1 MAISRTQKEAQ
12 VALLSK
18 ELGGAGHV
26 VLLDFKGLDVPQTT
40 ELRRQVRAATAQYRV
55 VKNRLA
61 VRAVEGTPHAV
72 LRPHFRGTIAVAY
85 SSADPVAL
93 AKTLV
98 AFTKTTPVLKVKAAV
113 VEGEEVQPDAVTAL
127 AELPPKQEMQ
137 AKLLAVLNAPA
148 TQLVQ
153 VLGAVPRNLMNA
165 LAQEEKKRRSNDG

>member
-12 VALLSK
+12 VELLSK

-26 VLLDFKGLDVPQTT
+26 VLLDFNGLDVPQTT

-61 VRAVEGTPHAV
+61 VRAVEGTPHEV
-72 LRPHFRGTIAVAY
+72 LRPHFRGTTAVAY

-98 AFTKTTPVLKVKAAV
+98 AFTKTTPELKVKAAV
-113 VEGEEVQPDAVTAL
+113 VEGEEVRPDAVTAL
-127 AELPPKQEMQ
+127 ADLPPKQEMQ

-148 TQLVQ
+148 TRLVQ
-153 VLGAVPRNLMNA
+153 VLGAVPRNLVNV

>member
-18 ELGGAGHV
+18 ELGSAGHV
-26 VLLDFKGLDVPQTT
+26 VLLDFNGLDVPQTT

-61 VRAVEGTPHAV
+61 VRAVEGTPHEV
-72 LRPHFRGTIAVAY
+72 LRPHFRGTTAVAY

-93 AKTLV
+93 ARTLV
-98 AFTKTTPVLKVKAAV
+98 AFTKTTPELKVKAAV
-113 VEGEEVQPDAVTAL
+113 VEGEEVRPDAVTAL
-127 AELPPKQEMQ
+127 ADLPPKQEMQ

-148 TQLVQ
+148 ARLVQ
-153 VLGAVPRNLMNA
+153 VLGAVPRNLVNV

>member
-12 VALLSK
+12 VALLSE

-61 VRAVEGTPHAV
+61 VRAVEGTPHEV
-72 LRPHFRGTIAVAY
+72 LRPHFRGTTAVAY
-85 SSADPVAL
+85 SNADPVAL

-127 AELPPKQEMQ
+127 AELPPKQEVQ

-148 TQLVQ
+148 TRLVQ
-153 VLGAVPRNLMNA
+153 VLGAVPRNLVSV

>member
-18 ELGGAGHV
+18 ELGDAGHV

-61 VRAVEGTPHAV
+61 VRALEGTPHEV
-72 LRPHFRGTIAVAY
+72 LRPHFRGTTAVAY

-93 AKTLV
+93 ARTLV
-98 AFTKTTPVLKVKAAV
+98 AFTKTTPELKVKAAV
-113 VEGEEVQPDAVTAL
+113 VEGEEVLPDAVTAL
-127 AELPPKQEMQ
+127 ADLPPKQEMQ

-148 TQLVQ
+148 TRLVQ
-153 VLGAVPRNLMNA
+153 VLGAVPRDLVNV

>member
-1 MAISRTQKEAQ
+1 MAISRIQKEEQ

-26 VLLDFKGLDVPQTT
+26 MLLDFQGLDVPQTT
-40 ELRRQVRAATAQYRV
+40 ELRHQIRSAAAQYRV

-61 VRAVEGTPHAV
+61 KLAVEGTPHEV
-72 LRPHFRGTIAVAY
+72 LSPHFRGTTAVAY

-98 AFTKTTPVLKVKAAV
+98 AFTKTAPELKVKAAV
-113 VEGEEVQPDAVTAL
+113 VEGEEIQPDAVKAL

-153 VLGAVPRNLMNA
+153 VLGAVPRNLVSV
-165 LAQEEKKRRSNDG
+165 LAQAEKKRGSNDG

>member
-1 MAISRTQKEAQ
+1 MAITRTEKEAQ

-26 VLLDFKGLDVPQTT
+26 VLLDFRGLDVPQTT
-40 ELRRQVRAATAQYRV
+40 ELRRQIRSAEAQYRV

-61 VRAVEGTPHAV
+61 VRAVAGTPHEA
-72 LRPHFRGTIAVAY
+72 LSRHFRGTTAVAY

-98 AFTKTTPVLKVKAAV
+98 AFTKTTPVLKVKAAM

-127 AELPPKQEMQ
+127 AELPPKEELQ
-137 AKLLAVLNAPA
+137 ARLLAVLNAPA
-148 TQLVQ
+148 TRLVQ
-153 VLGAVPRNLMNA
+153 TLGAVPRNLMNV

>member
-1 MAISRTQKEAQ
+1 MAITRSQKEAQ

-18 ELGGAGHV
+18 ELGAAGHV
-26 VLLDFKGLDVPQTT
+26 VLLDFNGLDVPQTT
-40 ELRRQVRAATAQYRV
+40 ELRQQIRAATAQYRV

-61 VRAVEGTPHAV
+61 QRAVAGTPNEV
-72 LRPHFRGTIAVAY
+72 LSRHFRGTTAVAY

-98 AFTKTTPVLKVKAAV
+98 TFTKTAPVLKVKAAV
-113 VEGEEVQPDAVTAL
+113 VEGEEIQPDAVTAL

-148 TQLVQ
+148 ARLVQ
-153 VLGAVPRNLMNA
+153 VLSAVPRNLVGV
-165 LAQEEKKRRSNDG
+165 LAQAEKKRGSNDG